1 MENWASLS
9 EVSFYKEDKLADKM
23 STLFKDE
30 NKTDVSENYNTL
42 EKVEELRK
50 EVENH
55 PAYELFKVE
64 LDNAEK
70 IIKAKYPTIKVE
82 DVTYVK
88 RKSDFNL
95 KDGVTANDQ
104 EDGNI
109 TSKVTILDDGGFSS
123 DKVGEYTVVYKVIDK
138 DLNSVTKERKIIVYG
153 KSEYLSDMNW
163 ISAQSG
169 WRSVIKDKAVGTNDK
184 IKLNIDGSVKTFDKG
199 FGAATNAEIV
209 YDLEGQYD
217 YFTTYVGT
225 DKNFDMDSTT
235 IKFRILADGKE
246 VYKSDVIRK
255 DTPAEFVSLDI
266 KGVKR
271 LVLIADDVDGNLVG
285 DFASWAD
292 TKLYQNYSKPV
303 IKGDDV
309 IVFNTKEKVDL
320 LQGIVAT
327 DYEDGDITSKV
338 KVNTDYSYGKFGVF
352 DVVYSVTDSDNLTTK
367 FTRKVAITEEET
379 YISDL
384 KWKSATIGSGAIGID
399 KSVRQ
404 QAIKI
409 LNEDGY
415 YETFTKGIGTHAYS
429 EIVYNSSGYD
439 IFDTWVG
446 MDQYVS
452 ERDDASVQFK
462 IFVDGKLKAQTGV
475 MKANTPKE
483 RLVVDVRN
491 SSEIKL
497 VVDVATNGN
506 NWDHANWADARFR
519 NVPQFSTVQL
529 EKALKEAKKLDLNNY
544 TEQSIEVLENAIKFG
559 EDALNSTNQEVI
571 DSAVESLNSAIDS
584 LVELNLNK
592 VVNIKDEYLK
602 QSIQKELNTSGEIT
616 IGQMRQLVSL
626 KVSNAESLE
635 GLQYAINLESLD
647 ISYNEIRDLSP
658 LKNLKKLTD
667 LKANPLGGLISGR
680 VYAEDNKAKV
690 SLDVINRNGEKLLP
704 TSVVVKHNKTH
715 EYTTL
720 DINDCMDKN
729 GVVTI
734 DTTGFDSY
742 IYTIYLV
749 YEDKVDNYTSQ
760 FMFMLDNI

>member
-1 MENWASLS
+1 
-9 EVSFYKEDKLADKM
+9 M

>member
-1 MENWASLS
+1 M
-9 EVSFYKEDKLADKM
+9 YQKEM
-23 STLFKDE
+23 MQ
-30 NKTDVSENYNTL
+30 V
-42 EKVEELRK
+42 
-50 EVENH
+50 
-55 PAYELFKVE
+55 
-64 LDNAEK
+64 
-70 IIKAKYPTIKVE
+70 
-82 DVTYVK
+82 
-88 RKSDFNL
+88 FNL
-95 KDGVTANDQ
+95 
-104 EDGNI
+104 
-109 TSKVTILDDGGFSS
+109 
-123 DKVGEYTVVYKVIDK
+123 
-138 DLNSVTKERKIIVYG
+138 
-153 KSEYLSDMNW
+153 
-163 ISAQSG
+163 
-169 WRSVIKDKAVGTNDK
+169 
-184 IKLNIDGSVKTFDKG
+184 
-199 FGAATNAEIV
+199 
-209 YDLEGQYD
+209 
-217 YFTTYVGT
+217 
-225 DKNFDMDSTT
+225 
-235 IKFRILADGKE
+235 
-246 VYKSDVIRK
+246 
-255 DTPAEFVSLDI
+255 
-266 KGVKR
+266 
-271 LVLIADDVDGNLVG
+271 
-285 DFASWAD
+285 
-292 TKLYQNYSKPV
+292 
-303 IKGDDV
+303 
-309 IVFNTKEKVDL
+309 
-320 LQGIVAT
+320 
-327 DYEDGDITSKV
+327 
-338 KVNTDYSYGKFGVF
+338 
-352 DVVYSVTDSDNLTTK
+352 
-367 FTRKVAITEEET
+367 
-379 YISDL
+379 
-384 KWKSATIGSGAIGID
+384 
-399 KSVRQ
+399 
-404 QAIKI
+404 
-409 LNEDGY
+409 
-415 YETFTKGIGTHAYS
+415 
-429 EIVYNSSGYD
+429 
-439 IFDTWVG
+439 
-446 MDQYVS
+446 
-452 ERDDASVQFK
+452 K

>member
-1 MENWASLS
+1 
-9 EVSFYKEDKLADKM
+9 M

-292 TKLYQNYSKPV
+292 TKLYQNYLKPV

-452 ERDDASVQFK
+452 GRDDASVQFK

>member
-1 MENWASLS
+1 
-9 EVSFYKEDKLADKM
+9 
-23 STLFKDE
+23 
-30 NKTDVSENYNTL
+30 
-42 EKVEELRK
+42 
-50 EVENH
+50 
-55 PAYELFKVE
+55 
-64 LDNAEK
+64 
-70 IIKAKYPTIKVE
+70 
-82 DVTYVK
+82 
-88 RKSDFNL
+88 
-95 KDGVTANDQ
+95 
-104 EDGNI
+104 
-109 TSKVTILDDGGFSS
+109 
-123 DKVGEYTVVYKVIDK
+123 
-138 DLNSVTKERKIIVYG
+138 
-153 KSEYLSDMNW
+153 
-163 ISAQSG
+163 
-169 WRSVIKDKAVGTNDK
+169 
-184 IKLNIDGSVKTFDKG
+184 
-199 FGAATNAEIV
+199 
-209 YDLEGQYD
+209 
-217 YFTTYVGT
+217 
-225 DKNFDMDSTT
+225 
-235 IKFRILADGKE
+235 
-246 VYKSDVIRK
+246 
-255 DTPAEFVSLDI
+255 
-266 KGVKR
+266 
-271 LVLIADDVDGNLVG
+271 
-285 DFASWAD
+285 
-292 TKLYQNYSKPV
+292 
-303 IKGDDV
+303 
-309 IVFNTKEKVDL
+309 
-320 LQGIVAT
+320 
-327 DYEDGDITSKV
+327 EDGDITSKV

-415 YETFTKGIGTHAYS
+415 YETFTKGIGSHAYS

-571 DSAVESLNSAIDS
+571 DSAVESLNSAIDL

>member
-1 MENWASLS
+1 MMNYEDNLAYINVDVAGVKKLVI
-9 EVSFYKEDKLADKM
+9 EVNDGGNGNTCDHSIIVNPKLTTNNGKPKFKGDDKIAFNINDKIDLLKGI
-23 STLFKDE
+23 SV
-30 NKTDVSENYNTL
+30 TD
-42 EKVEELRK
+42 
-50 EVENH
+50 
-55 PAYELFKVE
+55 A
-64 LDNAEK
+64 
-70 IIKAKYPTIKVE
+70 
-82 DVTYVK
+82 
-88 RKSDFNL
+88 
-95 KDGVTANDQ
+95 
-104 EDGNI
+104 EDGDLTSNI
-109 TSKVTILDDGGFSS
+109 KMETDYIEGSTGIFNVNCS
-123 DKVGEYTVVYKVIDK
+123 VIDK
-138 DLNSVTKERKIIVYG
+138 DKNKSTFTRTVVVSEKET
-153 KSEYLSDMNW
+153 YLSDLNW
-163 ISAQSG
+163 
-169 WRSVIKDKAVGTNDK
+169 
-184 IKLNIDGSVKTFDKG
+184 
-199 FGAATNAEIV
+199 E
-209 YDLEGQYD
+209 
-217 YFTTYVGT
+217 
-225 DKNFDMDSTT
+225 
-235 IKFRILADGKE
+235 
-246 VYKSDVIRK
+246 
-255 DTPAEFVSLDI
+255 
-266 KGVKR
+266 
-271 LVLIADDVDGNLVG
+271 
-285 DFASWAD
+285 
-292 TKLYQNYSKPV
+292 
-303 IKGDDV
+303 
-309 IVFNTKEKVDL
+309 
-320 LQGIVAT
+320 
-327 DYEDGDITSKV
+327 
-338 KVNTDYSYGKFGVF
+338 YG
-352 DVVYSVTDSDNLTTK
+352 
-367 FTRKVAITEEET
+367 
-379 YISDL
+379 
-384 KWKSATIGSGAIGID
+384 TIGSGYIGKD
-399 KSVRQ
+399 KSVREETIQ
-404 QAIKI
+404 L
-409 LNEDGY
+409 LNENGT
-415 YETFTKGIGTHAYS
+415 YEKFKKGIGTHAYS

>member
-1 MENWASLS
+1 
-9 EVSFYKEDKLADKM
+9 
-23 STLFKDE
+23 
-30 NKTDVSENYNTL
+30 
-42 EKVEELRK
+42 
-50 EVENH
+50 
-55 PAYELFKVE
+55 
-64 LDNAEK
+64 
-70 IIKAKYPTIKVE
+70 
-82 DVTYVK
+82 
-88 RKSDFNL
+88 
-95 KDGVTANDQ
+95 
-104 EDGNI
+104 
-109 TSKVTILDDGGFSS
+109 
-123 DKVGEYTVVYKVIDK
+123 
-138 DLNSVTKERKIIVYG
+138 
-153 KSEYLSDMNW
+153 MNW

-292 TKLYQNYSKPV
+292 TKLYQNYLKPV

>member
-1 MENWASLS
+1 M
-9 EVSFYKEDKLADKM
+9 
-23 STLFKDE
+23 
-30 NKTDVSENYNTL
+30 
-42 EKVEELRK
+42 
-50 EVENH
+50 
-55 PAYELFKVE
+55 
-64 LDNAEK
+64 
-70 IIKAKYPTIKVE
+70 
-82 DVTYVK
+82 
-88 RKSDFNL
+88 
-95 KDGVTANDQ
+95 
-104 EDGNI
+104 
-109 TSKVTILDDGGFSS
+109 
-123 DKVGEYTVVYKVIDK
+123 
-138 DLNSVTKERKIIVYG
+138 
-153 KSEYLSDMNW
+153 
-163 ISAQSG
+163 
-169 WRSVIKDKAVGTNDK
+169 
-184 IKLNIDGSVKTFDKG
+184 
-199 FGAATNAEIV
+199 
-209 YDLEGQYD
+209 
-217 YFTTYVGT
+217 
-225 DKNFDMDSTT
+225 
-235 IKFRILADGKE
+235 
-246 VYKSDVIRK
+246 
-255 DTPAEFVSLDI
+255 
-266 KGVKR
+266 
-271 LVLIADDVDGNLVG
+271 DGNLVG

-292 TKLYQNYSKPV
+292 TKLYQNYLKPV

-327 DYEDGDITSKV
+327 DYEDGDITSKD

-452 ERDDASVQFK
+452 GRDDASVQFK

-720 DINDCMDKN
+720 DINDCMDKH

>member
-1 MENWASLS
+1 M
-9 EVSFYKEDKLADKM
+9 
-23 STLFKDE
+23 
-30 NKTDVSENYNTL
+30 KTIGVIIPNYNSGIYIKRCLDSLLEQEYRVNEIIVVDDCSTDESTKIVKEYTKKYNNIIL
-42 EKVEELRK
+42 LENEKNMGVSYSRNRGIENTKSEYIMFCDSDDWYEKQATKKMMEKVEDGADFVFVGYYITYKDGRK
-50 EVENH
+50 IE
-55 PAYELFKVE
+55 
-64 LDNAEK
+64 
-70 IIKAKYPTIKVE
+70 AKYNT
-82 DVTYVK
+82 
-88 RKSDFNL
+88 FNNIEITKETCISYL
-95 KDGVTANDQ
+95 P
-104 EDGNI
+104 I
-109 TSKVTILDDGGFSS
+109 TSWAKLIKKSILVEHNIKYPVGIKNCEELPVIPVAGFYAQ
-123 DKVGEYTVVYKVIDK
+123 K
-138 DLNSVTKERKIIVYG
+138 IVYIDECLYNYFQREN
-153 KSEYLSDMNW
+153 SASNHRLEDLS
-163 ISAQSG
+163 
-169 WRSVIKDKAVGTNDK
+169 
-184 IKLNIDGSVKTFDKG
+184 F
-199 FGAATNAEIV
+199 
-209 YDLEGQYD
+209 Y
-217 YFTTYVGT
+217 
-225 DKNFDMDSTT
+225 
-235 IKFRILADGKE
+235 
-246 VYKSDVIRK
+246 
-255 DTPAEFVSLDI
+255 
-266 KGVKR
+266 
-271 LVLIADDVDGNLVG
+271 
-285 DFASWAD
+285 
-292 TKLYQNYSKPV
+292 
-303 IKGDDV
+303 
-309 IVFNTKEKVDL
+309 
-320 LQGIVAT
+320 
-327 DYEDGDITSKV
+327 DIT
-338 KVNTDYSYGKFGVF
+338 YEKF
-352 DVVYSVTDSDNLTTK
+352 K
-367 FTRKVAITEEET
+367 
-379 YISDL
+379 
-384 KWKSATIGSGAIGID
+384 
-399 KSVRQ
+399 
-404 QAIKI
+404 
-409 LNEDGY
+409 
-415 YETFTKGIGTHAYS
+415 KGIGTHAYS

>member
-1 MENWASLS
+1 
-9 EVSFYKEDKLADKM
+9 M

-452 ERDDASVQFK
+452 GRDDASVQFK